1 MRTEIRYT
9 LAAGLAICLCGAIG
23 SCSHQRSGDEPDRGK
38 DTASPIKTETVSQL
52 GLSEPDCTGVE
63 RWPTS
68 MAVVYLKDA
77 GLTDNDKLDIGK
89 TRTVRL
95 ASEKT
100 GPDLYRQV
108 HDIVF
113 TQKSGATLEVITMN
127 DATNDECSGSGVQ
140 VYLVSKRL
148 GRYAVQ

>member
-1 MRTEIRYT
+1 MQVAV
-9 LAAGLAICLCGAIG
+9 LALCLCGVIA
-23 SCSHQRSGDEPDRGK
+23 SCSHKGSGDKPARGK
-38 DTASPIKTETVSQL
+38 DAASPIKTDSVSQL
-52 GLSEPDCTGVE
+52 GLSGPDCTGTE

-68 MAVVYLKDA
+68 MALVYLKDA
-77 GLTDNDKLDIGK
+77 GLTDNEKLDIGK

-108 HDIVF
+108 HDVVF
-113 TQKSGATLEVITMN
+113 TQKSGATLEVITVN

-140 VYLVSKRL
+140 VYVVSKRL
-148 GRYAVQ
+148 GRYALK